1 MDVVEVV
8 DMVAKVADRQL
19 VISLKLTVD
28 VDVVVAVVKVV
39 ESTHE
44 IVRHQLLHG
53 KIWKIMRHLKIQTLC
68 NLSLSVQVWN
78 VVPCKPSHP

>member
-8 DMVAKVADRQL
+8 DMVSKVTDREL

-28 VDVVVAVVKVV
+28 MDVVVAVVKVV
-39 ESTHE
+39 ESMHE
-44 IVRHQLLHG
+44 IVRHQLLYR
-53 KIWKIMRHLKIQTLC
+53 KIWKIIKHLKIKTLC

-78 VVPCKPSHP
+78 VVPCKRSHP